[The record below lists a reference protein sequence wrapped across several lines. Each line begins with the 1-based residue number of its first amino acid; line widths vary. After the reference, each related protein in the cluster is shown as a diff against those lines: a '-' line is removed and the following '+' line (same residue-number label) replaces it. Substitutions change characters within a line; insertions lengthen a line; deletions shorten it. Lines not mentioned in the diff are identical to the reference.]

1 MKKLCLLL
9 LSLLLVSCSSL
20 SLATKSHHQTYRVKS
35 LSHADIKFQLSRL
48 YYRPISP
55 HSIYWMPAYE
65 GALNSW
71 ETVARQ
77 QLRWSRFI
85 APGGFTNGQSWLG
98 WFSPYYIDT
107 WYNPRFGW
115 YPNPNYYISP
125 YTGNLLPRQETHVSS
140 PSPRYTPP
148 RQEPRLPKPKPRPRP
163 RLPKDIYM
171 SSPQNNTPFFSN
183 TQGAVSRGSREN
195 PRPTPT
201 YSAPT
206 GTAGSTISRNV
217 VRGSSPKGGR
227 RQQ

>member
-1 MKKLCLLL
+1 MKKICLLL
-9 LSLLLVSCSSL
+9 SLLLLVSCSSL

-35 LSHADIKFQLSRL
+35 LAYADLKFQVNRL

-55 HSIYWMPAYE
+55 HFIYWMPAYG

-71 ETVARQ
+71 ETIYRQ
-77 QLRWSRFI
+77 QERWQNVYGLGT
-85 APGGFTNGQSWLG
+85 PDWSWN
-98 WFSPYYIDT
+98 WFSPYYTNT
-107 WYNPRFGW
+107 WYNPLTFGW
-115 YPNPNYYISP
+115 FPQPNYYINP
-125 YTGNLLPRQETHVSS
+125 YTGNLLPREETH
-140 PSPRYTPP
+140 PRLPYTPIAQP
-148 RQEPRLPKPKPRPRP
+148 RVRPKPKPKPRP

-183 TQGAVSRGSREN
+183 IQGGDQRGRMEN
-195 PRPTPT
+195 PRPNPT

-206 GTAGSTISRNV
+206 GTAGSTLSRNV